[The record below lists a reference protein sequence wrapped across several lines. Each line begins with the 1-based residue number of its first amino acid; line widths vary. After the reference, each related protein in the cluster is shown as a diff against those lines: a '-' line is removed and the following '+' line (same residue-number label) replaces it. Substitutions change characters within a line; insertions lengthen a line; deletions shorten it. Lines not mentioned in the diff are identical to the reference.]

1 MNRRTCAALLAACT
15 LAAAPLG
22 ALAQAG
28 WPRAPI
34 TVVVPL
40 AAGDGGD
47 TTARAMSELLAKELD
62 TPVLVQNKPGAGGAL
77 GVQQVIAAKKDGYT
91 LLFTQNSPLTIR
103 RVLEPAAASYDPLR
117 ELAPLAITTRTPS
130 VLVVRKDAPFNTF
143 PELVAYAKKNPGKV
157 HIGNAGP
164 GSAGD
169 LSVQVINSVA
179 ETDLLSV
186 PYKGAA
192 PAVTDVI
199 GGQVDGVILALG
211 AVAAHLKSGTLKAVA
226 ISNPLPRTAPG
237 ADAGEARVPAGHPG
251 RVVRLDDARRHA
263 ARSGAGPRARA
274 AEGGEGPGHCRAPAA
289 AGHRAGL
296 GACLARHRGDPP
308 RIRHGGRGEQPHA
321 EELSRVPWR
330 PGTHPAGA

>member
-15 LAAAPLG
+15 LAAAPL
-22 ALAQAG
+22 AAIAQAG
-28 WPRAPI
+28 WPKAPI
-34 TVVVPL
+34 TVIVPL

-47 TTARAMSELLAKELD
+47 TTARAMSELLSKELD

-103 RVLEPAAASYDPLR
+103 RVLEPAAAAYDPLR

-143 PELVAYAKKNPGKV
+143 QELVAYAKKNPGKV

-192 PAVTDVI
+192 PAVTDAI
-199 GGQVDGVILALG
+199 GGQVEGVILALG
-211 AVAAHLKSGTLKAVA
+211 AVAAHIKSGSLKAIA
-226 ISNPLPRTAPG
+226 ISNPFPELPHVPTLSRLGYRQDILGVWFAWMMP
-237 ADAGEARVPAGHPG
+237 AGTPPEVAQVLVPALQKVAKDP
-251 RVVRLDDARRHA
+251 AIA
-263 ARSGAGPRARA
+263 ARLLPLGIAQDWEPATRVA
-274 AEGGEGPGHCRAPAA
+274 AEIRREFETVGEVN
-289 AGHRAGL
+289 
-296 GACLARHRGDPP
+296 
-308 RIRHGGRGEQPHA
+308 
-321 EELSRVPWR
+321 SRTR
-330 PGTHPAGA
+330 KN